1 MAQRQKGFCICNAS
15 DDALMEGLNWFW
27 PDWFLRQTS
36 VNVSL
41 DLSDTKSVRFE

>member
-1 MAQRQKGFCICNAS
+1 MAQRQNGFCICNAS

-27 PDWFLRQTS
+27 PDWVLRQTS